1 MPRKKPVH
9 HLERIAVLET
19 KVEAMSANL
28 TSIEG
33 KLDTAIAALAKNK
46 GFWGGALLMVSAVW
60 AFVTQAGPAILAA
73 FSTHPKQ

>member
-19 KVEAMSANL
+19 KVEAMSVNL

-33 KLDTAIAALAKNK
+33 KLDTAIASLAKNK
-46 GFWGGALLMVSAVW
+46 GFWGGAVLILSAVW
-60 AFVTQAGPAILAA
+60 AFVTQAGPAIMSALT
-73 FSTHPKQ
+73 SHPKQ